1 MIWLLLEE
9 GVAMRKKKVNQI
21 AGQLCFDMNMNSE
34 NYVVQANELI
44 AGKQSLK
51 LNSAKI
57 MRALIMQI
65 KPNDDELKSYV
76 IRIQE
81 LSKLLDIGPEN
92 LYRNMD
98 IITEDIL
105 VNHVAIKDP
114 HQQKFIKIQWVTACA
129 YEKGVGLA
137 VKMNPLLKPFLL
149 NLQEHYTQYQLE
161 NILTMKSVY
170 AIRIYEL
177 IQKEQ
182 ILKYIPKEGAYVV
195 LTVKEIREACDCE
208 DKYDKI
214 SQFKAEVLDVAV
226 KEIGRTTI
234 YKISYDCMKNGRTIE
249 SIRFYIKS
257 KF

>member
-1 MIWLLLEE
+1 M
-9 GVAMRKKKVNQI
+9 GRKKNNEI
-21 AGQLCFDMNMNSE
+21 AGQLYFDMNMNSD

-44 AGKQSLK
+44 AGKQNLK

-57 MRALIMQI
+57 IRALIMQI
-65 KPNDDELKSYV
+65 KPNDDELKPYV
-76 IRIQE
+76 IQIPE
-81 LSKLLDIGPEN
+81 LSKLLDVGSEN
-92 LYRNMD
+92 LYRDMD
-98 IITEDIL
+98 VITDDITR
-105 VNHVAIKDP
+105 NHVSIKDQQ
-114 HQQKFIKIQWVTACA
+114 QQKFVKIPWTSKCQFS
-129 YEKGVGLA
+129 KGIGLQ
-137 VKMNPLLKPFLL
+137 VIMNPFLKPYLL
-149 NLQEHYTQYQLE
+149 NLKEHYTQYQLE

-195 LTVKEIREACDCE
+195 LTVQEIREACDCE

-214 SQFKAEVLDVAV
+214 SQFKARVLDVAA

-234 YKISYDCMKNGRTIE
+234 YEISYDCMKKGRAIE